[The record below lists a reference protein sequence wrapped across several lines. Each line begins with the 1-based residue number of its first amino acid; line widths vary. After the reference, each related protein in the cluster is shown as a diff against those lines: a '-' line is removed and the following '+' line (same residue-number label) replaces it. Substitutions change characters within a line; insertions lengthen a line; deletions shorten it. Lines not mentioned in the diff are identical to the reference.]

1 MKSLILKEN
10 KNKTGIY
17 RLVNRSSG
25 NCYVGQSINL
35 TERFRRHLNIS
46 YISKRKELS
55 INRAFL
61 KYGYSDFSLEI
72 LEYCDKSVLQ
82 EREQYYID
90 KLNPLYNI
98 LKIAGSSLGFKHSE
112 STKLK
117 KSLALKG
124 VYVGEKSSL
133 FGRVHTEETK
143 KLMSSKKAGEGN
155 PLFGKT
161 HSDET
166 KQLMRLRKLGRV
178 HSEAT
183 KELMSKAQGNSV
195 NIYEKDSEGKLILI
209 GAFVSTRKAAKFL
222 GISAGTVT
230 RYMQSGKLWEDK
242 YKFSPR

>member
-1 MKSLILKEN
+1 MKSFILKEN

-17 RLVNRSSG
+17 RLVNISSG

-55 INRAFL
+55 INRALL

-90 KLNPLYNI
+90 KLNPSYNI

-117 KSLALKG
+117 KSMALKG

-143 KLMSSKKAGEGN
+143 KLMSSKKAGDNN

-166 KQLMRLRKLGRV
+166 KQLMRLCFARKLGRV
-178 HSEAT
+178 HSEVT

-230 RYMQSGKLWEDK
+230 RYMQSGKL
-242 YKFSPR
+242 